1 MAGGGRGRILPILQG
16 KTVIFPLESFLEK
29 TYTYSYKILVGEP
42 LVQLVGAP
50 QAGIQQHDSGP
61 HQGQG
66 REQVKLAGKVRE
78 AFFILFFAR
87 SIPGTPELDKKLPM
101 KTPYWL
107 LKGKK
112 KGKKKKVGAEG
123 CRATWIGH
131 ACVLAEVDGCTVLTD
146 PVFSKRSSFVQWAGP
161 KRYRPPGRQIP
172 QLQPLFFIIFFLQHV
187 MLNNCPPKSTPS

>member
-1 MAGGGRGRILPILQG
+1 MHG
-16 KTVIFPLESFLEK
+16 KVIFFRF
-29 TYTYSYKILVGEP
+29 Y
-42 LVQLVGAP
+42 
-50 QAGIQQHDSGP
+50 
-61 HQGQG
+61 
-66 REQVKLAGKVRE
+66 
-78 AFFILFFAR
+78 FILFIR

-172 QLQPLFFIIFFLQHV
+172 QLQPLFLIIFFSYS
-187 MLNNCPPKSTPS
+187 M